1 MPILARLDARPPR
14 LSRPVPGRDGEGEAD
29 GGQAPGVFH

>member
-1 MPILARLDARPPR
+1 MPILARLDARP
-14 LSRPVPGRDGEGEAD
+14 VPGRDGEGVAD